1 MSRINIES
9 KEAFADIVAHLE
21 GQRVWVV
28 FTDQTELKFVRML
41 KRGFRHCFV
50 LIHDGQRWI
59 SIDPM
64 ANYMEVMVHDHL
76 PDDFDF
82 ARWLEE
88 LGHSVVRA
96 KLSRNIMTAAPV
108 MLFTCVEACKRILGV
123 HKFSI
128 LTPWQ
133 LSRFLAAQN
142 K

>member
-1 MSRINIES
+1 MSAGKIES
-9 KEAFADIVAHLE
+9 KEAFADVVARLE
-21 GQRVWVV
+21 GQRAWVV
-28 FTDQTELKFVRML
+28 FTDQSELKFVRML

-76 PDDFDF
+76 PDGFDF
-82 ARWLEE
+82 VCWLQERGHAVIEARLT
-88 LGHSVVRA
+88 
-96 KLSRNIMTAAPV
+96 RNIMVSAPI

-123 HKFSI
+123 HKLSV

-133 LSRFLAAQN
+133 LYKFLLKQL
-142 K
+142 